1 MSNLAI
7 AQPAS
12 SIEKAR
18 APRPVGTGPRLTSVP
33 MPANSSGDDTPAI
46 ASADAAVALVP
57 QRQVTGGAEAQYVVP
72 VALQH
77 QATGPLRVASSPA
90 LSVYEPTATTDDAP
104 TRPTFQLSAELEA
117 QLITIIDAPI
127 DGSAATGFARK
138 EQQLGAAFA
147 ALSLQQS
154 RELLRRL
161 KVNTLDNPVATADV
175 LRARFATFVV
185 ERRNRL
191 LAFLA
196 DAPRRAAIARR

>member
-1 MSNLAI
+1 MSKLAF
-7 AQPAS
+7 AQPTS

-18 APRPVGTGPRLTSVP
+18 APRPGGTAPRLTSVP
-33 MPANSSGDDTPAI
+33 LSA
-46 ASADAAVALVP
+46 ASVSDAAAAEAAIFSQP
-57 QRQVTGGAEAQYVVP
+57 QGTSSGGAEAQPIVP
-72 VALQH
+72 VALQA
-77 QATGPLRVASSPA
+77 QASGPLRVANSPA
-90 LSVYEPTATTDDAP
+90 HSVYEPTATTHDAP

-161 KVNTLDNPVATADV
+161 KANTLDNPVAAADV
-175 LRARFATFVV
+175 LRARFATFVI

>member
-7 AQPAS
+7 AQPAA

-33 MPANSSGDDTPAI
+33 MPANSSGDV
-46 ASADAAVALVP
+46 ASALVP
-57 QRQVTGGAEAQYVVP
+57 QLQVPGGAGAQHVVP
-72 VALQH
+72 VALQP
-77 QATGPLRVASSPA
+77 QTAGPLRVANSASQ
-90 LSVYEPTATTDDAP
+90 SVYEPPATDVEAP
-104 TRPTFQLSAELEA
+104 PRPTFQLSAELEA

-127 DGSAATGFARK
+127 DGSAATRFALK

-161 KVNTLDNPVATADV
+161 KANTLDNPVAAADV

>member
-7 AQPAS
+7 AQPTS
-12 SIEKAR
+12 SIENARSSAVKR
-18 APRPVGTGPRLTSVP
+18 APSKWPQLTSVP
-33 MPANSSGDDTPAI
+33 MAADSQSESAVVIAANSPVAAQVTSEHG
-46 ASADAAVALVP
+46 AAVPNAL
-57 QRQVTGGAEAQYVVP
+57 P
-72 VALQH
+72 VALAPQH
-77 QATGPLRVASSPA
+77 AGPLRVANTPA
-90 LSVYEPTATTDDAP
+90 RSVYEPLATVVEAP
-104 TRPTFQLSAELEA
+104 ARPKFQLSTELEA

-127 DGSAATGFARK
+127 DGSAATGFALK

-161 KVNTLDNPVATADV
+161 KANTLDNPVATADV

-196 DAPRRAAIARR
+196 DAPRRAAIASR

>member
-18 APRPVGTGPRLTSVP
+18 APRPVGTSPRLTSVP
-33 MPANSSGDDTPAI
+33 MPANSSGDDTNAI
-46 ASADAAVALVP
+46 ATSEAAAALVP
-57 QRQVTGGAEAQYVVP
+57 QLQVTGGAEAQHVVP
-72 VALQH
+72 VALQP
-77 QATGPLRVASSPA
+77 QTAGPLRVANSPSA
-90 LSVYEPTATTDDAP
+90 SVYEPTATKDEAP
-104 TRPTFQLSAELEA
+104 ARPTFQLSTELEA

-127 DGSAATGFARK
+127 DGSAATGFALK

-161 KVNTLDNPVATADV
+161 KANTFDNPVATADV

-185 ERRNRL
+185 ERRTRL